1 MINDL
6 PSKPMPIL
14 LITDEISEAGTKH
27 VTFEIKI
34 IKNMQYARVILIRIS
49 ISNKNVNINIYC
61 L

>member
-1 MINDL
+1 
-6 PSKPMPIL
+6 MPIL